1 MKPYFTDARNAG
13 PLDISTNVNA
23 DLKDLKLINI
33 LYYDL
38 FIMELN
44 DFNVSEVMNMG
55 EVVATIKIMPESPDV
70 DLEKIKEDIIQSIP
84 EGAEFHKI
92 EEEPIAFGL
101 VALKVMVVVGDS
113 EGGTEKV
120 EENLSNVKN
129 ISSVEVEDV
138 RRLM

>member
-1 MKPYFTDARNAG
+1 
-13 PLDISTNVNA
+13 
-23 DLKDLKLINI
+23 
-33 LYYDL
+33 
-38 FIMELN
+38 
-44 DFNVSEVMNMG
+44 MG
-55 EVVATIKIMPESPDV
+55 EVVATIKLMPESPDV
-70 DLEKIKEDIIQSIP
+70 NLEKIKSDIIKSIP
-84 EGAEFHKI
+84 EGAEFHNI

-120 EENLSNVKN
+120 EEYLSKVEN